1 MQDASV
7 DREFALWAK
16 NSLHLRRV
24 EAAKR
29 RIASALDLGSGY
41 VSVSG
46 GKDSV
51 ALLGLV
57 RELAPETP
65 AWYIDIGLDTPDTKA
80 VITQLERDHGLR
92 LIAPR
97 LSVDAMAEQ
106 VGGWGYDGPNKLP
119 GEWHWNTKDWREVLI
134 DEPNRRL
141 CAEHGYRLFYTGLR
155 ADESH
160 GRRMLRRM
168 YGHIHQRKDG
178 VYHVCPLLDWSGL
191 DSLAYA
197 ADHGLP
203 ISKLYTRPGPKR
215 PEDRRT
221 ATVMCLVG
229 LEGDGLVQL
238 RRDHPEFYANITE
251 RFPMLRSHL

>member
-1 MQDASV
+1 MM
-7 DREFALWAK
+7 EFALWAK
-16 NSLHLRRV
+16 SAHHRYRV
-24 EAAKR
+24 ERAKR
-29 RIASALDLGSGY
+29 QVDHALSKGSAY
-41 VSVSG
+41 VLVSG

-65 AWYIDIGLDTPDTKA
+65 AWYIDIGLETPDTEA
-80 VITQLERDHGLR
+80 VLAQLEREHGLQR
-92 LIAPR
+92 ISPR

-106 VGGWGYDGPNKLP
+106 VGGWGYEGPNKLP
-119 GEWHWNTKDWREVLI
+119 GEWHWRTQDWREILI

-141 CAEHGYRLFYTGLR
+141 CAEHGYQTFFTGLR

-160 GRRMLRRM
+160 GRRMRRRM
-168 YGHIHQRKDG
+168 YGYLHQRKDG
-178 VYHVCPLLDWSGL
+178 IYHACPLLDWSGM

-197 ADHGLP
+197 AAQGLP

-229 LEGDGLVQL
+229 LESEGMIEL
-238 RRDHPEFYANITE
+238 RRNHPEFYAQVVE

>member
-1 MQDASV
+1 MN
-7 DREFALWAK
+7 EFALWAK

-29 RIASALDLGSGY
+29 HVASALDLGSGY

-57 RELAPETP
+57 RELAPETQ
-65 AWYIDIGLDTPDTKA
+65 AWYIDIGLETPDTIEVLA
-80 VITQLERDHGLR
+80 RIEQEHGLQR
-92 LIAPR
+92 IAPR

-106 VGGWGYDGPNKLP
+106 VSGWGYEGPNKLP
-119 GEWHWNTKDWREVLI
+119 GEWHWRIQDWREILI
-134 DEPNRRL
+134 EEPNRRL
-141 CAEHGYRLFYTGLR
+141 CAEHGYQAFFTGLR

-160 GRRMLRRM
+160 GRRMRRRM
-168 YGHIHQRKDG
+168 YGYIHQREDG
-178 VYHVCPLLDWSGL
+178 IYHACPILDWSGL

-197 ADHGLP
+197 AAHGLP
-203 ISKLYTRPGPKR
+203 ISQLYTRPGPKR

-229 LEGDGLVQL
+229 LEGEGMIEL
-238 RRDHPEFYANITE
+238 RRNHPEFYHQVVE